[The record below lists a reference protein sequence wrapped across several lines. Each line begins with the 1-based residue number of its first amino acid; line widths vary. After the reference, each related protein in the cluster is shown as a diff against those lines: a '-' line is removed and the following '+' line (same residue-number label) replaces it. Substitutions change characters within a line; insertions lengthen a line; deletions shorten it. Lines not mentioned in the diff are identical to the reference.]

1 MKADLISANQ
11 EQIKIQSLARQQEL
25 AEEEK
30 IVDFAKRKAARDLM
44 KKEKES

>member
-30 IVDFAKRKAARDLM
+30 IEDFAK
-44 KKEKES
+44 KKSR

>member
-11 EQIKIQSLARQQEL
+11 EQIKIQALSRQQEL

-30 IVDFAKRKAARDLM
+30 IEEFAKKKAARDLM
-44 KKEKES
+44 KKEKEA